1 MNQMNQTEVWEFVL
15 LGFSDHPTLEP
26 VLFAIFL
33 FIYLLIL
40 LGNIGIIILAAT
52 DPHLQTPMYFFL
64 QNLAFLNICYTTAV
78 VPKMLSNMI
87 LTKKIISYHMCMA
100 QTYISLFMGTAEC
113 ILLAVMAFDRFLAVC
128 HPLRYTII
136 MSFQTCIRISA
147 ASWIVS
153 FLVSVVPLY
162 LSLPPLCAPYV
173 INHVFCE
180 APVLLHMI
188 CTDTSLNELLM
199 LVGSLGTLMLP
210 FILILISYGY
220 IIGAIMRI
228 HSTSGR
234 WKTFSTCSS
243 HLTVVIIY
251 YGTGMFMYMKP
262 KSSYSA
268 EHDKLISI
276 FYSVINPLLNP
287 IIYSFRNKEVK
298 ESLRRA
304 FGINTLDK
312 SY

>member
-1 MNQMNQTEVWEFVL
+1 MNQTEVWEFVL
-15 LGFSDHPTLEP
+15 LGFSDYPMLEP

-33 FIYLLIL
+33 LIYLLIL

-52 DPHLQTPMYFFL
+52 DSHLHTPMYFFL
-64 QNLAFLNICYTTAV
+64 QNLAFLNLCYTTAV
-78 VPKMLSNMI
+78 IPKMLSNMI
-87 LTKKIISYHMCMA
+87 LTKKSISYHMCMA
-100 QTYISLFMGTAEC
+100 QTYISLFMGAAEC

-136 MSFQTCIRISA
+136 MNIQSCIRILA
-147 ASWIVS
+147 ASWTAS

-188 CTDTSLNELLM
+188 CTNTSLNELLM
-199 LVGSLGTLMLP
+199 LVGGLGTLMLP

-220 IIGAIMRI
+220 IIAAIMRI
-228 HSTSGR
+228 HSISGR

-251 YGTGMFMYMKP
+251 YGSGMFIYMKP
-262 KSSYSA
+262 KSSYSP
-268 EHDKLISI
+268 EHDKLISV

-304 FGINTLDK
+304 FGINALDK